1 MQTQRFI
8 LNVIVLSVVTVV
20 FPLLAQEP
28 KPTCNHCS
36 ATYIPKSELDAYTKR
51 AIENKLVDQQVRSVD
66 LGKAQVGIGMVTRGK
81 LDLGSTSGDAVAEH
95 DQISE
100 VYYIIEGSAT
110 LLTGPDLVGAK
121 QRPGTLKTVKEQN
134 GPGFGAASI
143 KNPVTHELKAGDMI
157 IIPAGTGHWFTK
169 IDDHITY
176 VMVRID
182 PDKVVPLK
190 SEAQSHTYLNKPYNA
205 AERELLR
212 RNRIHERSGDCRKA
226 VTRAQLQ
233 RCGRGCCGRGSEDAG
248 TMLLIRMYVTRL
260 P

>member
-1 MQTQRFI
+1 MQANKIMLKIVVVSI
-8 LNVIVLSVVTVV
+8 LTAS

-28 KPTCNHCS
+28 KPTCNHCP

-66 LGKAQVGIGMVTRGK
+66 IGKAQIGIGMVTRGK
-81 LDLGSTSGDAVAEH
+81 MNLGSTSGDAVAEH

-110 LLTGPDLVGAK
+110 FLTGPDLVGAK
-121 QRPGTLKTVKEQN
+121 QRPSTLKTVREQN
-134 GPGFGAASI
+134 GPGFGASSI
-143 KNPVTHELKAGDMI
+143 KDPVTHELKAGDVV

-190 SEAQSHTYLNKPYNA
+190 SEAQSHAYLNKPYNPDQG
-205 AERELLR
+205 
-212 RNRIHERSGDCRKA
+212 NF
-226 VTRAQLQ
+226 
-233 RCGRGCCGRGSEDAG
+233 
-248 TMLLIRMYVTRL
+248 
-260 P
+260 

>member
-1 MQTQRFI
+1 MQKQSIT
-8 LNVIVLSVVTVV
+8 LKVVVLSVVTVV

-81 LDLGSTSGDAVAEH
+81 LNLGSTSGDAVAEH

-110 LLTGPDLVGAK
+110 LLTGPDLVDVK
-121 QRPGTLKTVKEQN
+121 QRPNTLKTVREQN

-143 KNPVTHELKAGDMI
+143 KNPVTHELKAGDMM

-176 VMVRID
+176 MMVRID

-190 SEAQSHTYLNKPYNA
+190 SEAQSHTYLNKPYNP
-205 AERELLR
+205 
-212 RNRIHERSGDCRKA
+212 NDGNF
-226 VTRAQLQ
+226 
-233 RCGRGCCGRGSEDAG
+233 
-248 TMLLIRMYVTRL
+248 
-260 P
+260 

>member
-1 MQTQRFI
+1 MQKKRI
-8 LNVIVLSVVTVV
+8 ALKLVVLSVVTVV
-20 FPLLAQEP
+20 FPLSAQEP

-66 LGKAQVGIGMVTRGK
+66 VGKSQVGIGMVTRGK

-95 DQISE
+95 EQISE

-121 QRPGTLKTVKEQN
+121 QRPSTLKTVREQN
-134 GPGFGAASI
+134 GPGFGATSI
-143 KNPVTHELKAGDMI
+143 KNPETHELKAGDMM

-176 VMVRID
+176 MMVRID

-190 SEAQSHTYLNKPYNA
+190 SEAQSRTYLNKPYNP
-205 AERELLR
+205 EQG
-212 RNRIHERSGDCRKA
+212 NF
-226 VTRAQLQ
+226 
-233 RCGRGCCGRGSEDAG
+233 
-248 TMLLIRMYVTRL
+248 
-260 P
+260 